1 MPSFVMNI
9 NLATEVS
16 DAVKNVP
23 CWDGIIGMGF
33 KGLNTGKNSK
43 RVSPPQKKQTRLMF
57 SSATP
62 QRQYLFG
69 AASRD
74 QQGEPENQAEFAYLH
89 N

>member
-16 DAVKNVP
+16 DAVKDVP

-43 RVSPPQKKQTRLMF
+43 RVFSPPKNKTRLMLG
-57 SSATP
+57 SATP

-74 QQGEPENQAEFAYLH
+74 QQGEPEDQAEFACLH
-89 N
+89 D